1 MILLYPRPTEWL
13 GIIKRTCQGLD
24 ELTMLR
30 TLYCSLVRSNLEYS
44 VRWCGPRIQKEI
56 LIRVQRRATK
66 FILKSDDPYDICLKR
81 LNLMSLQKG
90 RLLTDVTFLYKV
102 FLIMATLI
110 LMSANYRFPL
120 RS

>member
-1 MILLYPRPTEWL
+1 MSLRCCVLFTALWFA
-13 GIIKRTCQGLD
+13 
-24 ELTMLR
+24 LTWN
-30 TLYCSLVRSNLEYS
+30 T

>member
-1 MILLYPRPTEWL
+1 MSLRHCVLFTALWFA
-13 GIIKRTCQGLD
+13 RTWN
-24 ELTMLR
+24 T
-30 TLYCSLVRSNLEYS
+30 